1 MFTLIFVTRTTLVL
15 TRVQN
20 LMQLSCKP
28 LLVRLEYYFSSSS
41 PEDNVDSEQVSLDVN
56 NAPIQTIEPS
66 GCRDLV
72 PFLPEPIL
80 KVRHLGVSQ
89 INKVQCSLIGN
100 VIFSERSE
108 TNRAGGLIGSKQNL
122 ARTRMPNLSL
132 CHVRFIAAAARKVE
146 ISKKCLVEI

>member
-1 MFTLIFVTRTTLVL
+1 ML
-15 TRVQN
+15 
-20 LMQLSCKP
+20 
-28 LLVRLEYYFSSSS
+28 FSSSS

-66 GCRDLV
+66 SCRDLV

-80 KVRHLGVSQ
+80 KVRHLCVSQ

-108 TNRAGGLIGSKQNL
+108 TNRAGGLIG
-122 ARTRMPNLSL
+122 
-132 CHVRFIAAAARKVE
+132 
-146 ISKKCLVEI
+146 